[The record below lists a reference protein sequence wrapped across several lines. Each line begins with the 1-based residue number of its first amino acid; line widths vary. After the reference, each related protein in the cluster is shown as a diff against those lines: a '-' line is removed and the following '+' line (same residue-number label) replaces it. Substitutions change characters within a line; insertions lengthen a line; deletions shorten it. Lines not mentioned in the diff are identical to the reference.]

1 MERSTNGRAGSQKL
15 LNQSDDKI
23 PKVQMS
29 SLRRVTQNP
38 ADQNNTLVIIKN
50 ANSRRSRLDSSNENS
65 FLNKQRKNSLIFPST
80 NAYVSHRLI
89 NRNKSVEE

>member
-15 LNQSDDKI
+15 LNQSNDRM
-23 PKVQMS
+23 PQVQMNS
-29 SLRRVTQNP
+29 SRRVTQYP
-38 ADQNNTLVIIKN
+38 VDQNNTLVIIKN
-50 ANSRRSRLDSSNENS
+50 ANSRRSRLDSSNENK
-65 FLNKQRKNSLIFPST
+65 FLNKQIKNSLIFPST